1 MNISEKIMIFAG
13 SDSAKELTEA
23 LSEQIDD
30 MYVVS
35 DDYYG
40 KRQTIVGNI
49 TMLSRQMDEEDIKK
63 WVERVGIK
71 ILIDGTQVQCK
82 KASEQLRLAAEQNGL
97 EYYKIQDKM
106 EIDYSRAV
114 KCKTADDI
122 ATLAS
127 NNVGRILM
135 IGCESI
141 VEEIVKVKDE
151 RLKNR
156 VIAVLPPTEENI
168 KRCKLS
174 GYPDENIV
182 CMSLPQKAEVFAGLK
197 EGMDANFIVTSA
209 DDLSTLK
216 ECLSAAE
223 LINSR
228 TAILGQIGEADGI
241 PADQLWDTFAERF
254 GLDR

>member
-1 MNISEKIMIFAG
+1 MHKERETVVMNISEKIMIFAG

-174 GYPDENIV
+174 GYPDN
-182 CMSLPQKAEVFAGLK
+182 LHL
-197 EGMDANFIVTSA
+197 FIFSSVGG
-209 DDLSTLK
+209 K
-216 ECLSAAE
+216 
-223 LINSR
+223 
-228 TAILGQIGEADGI
+228 TAITLFFS
-241 PADQLWDTFAERF
+241 LSSFTFTISSTMLSQPIIKILPTLFDAKVAISSAVLHFTALE
-254 GLDR
+254 